1 MMRHGA
7 WGGGGAQGGRDL
19 VSLPVAG
26 QSEAFGIQIPV
37 VALWKGPPS

>member
-1 MMRHGA
+1 MRRGA
-7 WGGGGAQGGRDL
+7 WGGGGAQGGHDS

-37 VALWKGPPS
+37 VALQKDPPS